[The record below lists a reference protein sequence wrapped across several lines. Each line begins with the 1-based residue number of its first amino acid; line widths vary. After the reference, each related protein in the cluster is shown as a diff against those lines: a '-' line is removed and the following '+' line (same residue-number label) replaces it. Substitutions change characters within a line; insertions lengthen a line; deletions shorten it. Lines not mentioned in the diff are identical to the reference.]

1 MELILIPNSDKDKG
15 LAVTAEVVRFLNGV
29 GETPYLAPGQE
40 LPDRTLRVTREEP
53 AAPDAVIVL
62 GGDGS
67 IIRAA
72 HYAAKKGVPILGIN
86 LGRLGYLC
94 ELEKEEIPL
103 LASLLEGKYDLEKRM
118 MLSAQVFR
126 GGKPVSEPM
135 LALNDVILSRGAEP
149 VLSDFSLEENGERLT
164 VYRAD
169 GLIFSTPTGSTAYS
183 MSAGGPVIDDGLD
196 VISVVPVCP
205 HTLYSRPLIFSA
217 AAVLSSENLCRGYGK
232 MYLSVDAGETIPLE
246 TGDIVRVERA
256 GIETKLIRLHEINKT
271 HGFFAALNRKLKDF

>member
-1 MELILIPNSDKDKG
+1 MKLMLIPNPEKDEG
-15 LAVTAEVVRFLNGV
+15 LAVTAEVIRYLNGV
-29 GETPYLAPGQE
+29 GETPYLSPSLSLNDSG
-40 LPDRTLRVTREEP
+40 LMVRMEEP
-53 AAPDAVIVL
+53 DAPDAVIVL

-72 HYAAKKGVPILGIN
+72 HYAAKKDIPILGIN

-94 ELEKEEIPL
+94 ELEKDEISL
-103 LASLLEGKYDLEKRM
+103 LSSFLEGKYDLEKRM

-126 GGKPVSEPM
+126 GGEPVSEQM
-135 LALNDVILSRGAEP
+135 LALNDVILSRGVEP

-196 VISVVPVCP
+196 VIAVVPVCP

-217 AAVLSSENLCRGYGK
+217 SAVLSSENLCRGYGR

-246 TGDIVRVERA
+246 SGDIVRVERA
-256 GIETKLIRLHEINKT
+256 GTETKLIRLHKKNKT
-271 HGFFAALNRKLKDF
+271 HGFFAALNQKLKGF

>member
-1 MELILIPNSDKDKG
+1 MELILIPNPEKDEG
-15 LAVTAEVVRFLNGV
+15 LAVTAEVVRFLNGH
-29 GETPYLAPGQE
+29 GETPYLAPGLS
-40 LPDRTLRVTREEP
+40 LPENGLRVSRTEP

-72 HYAAKKGVPILGIN
+72 HYAAKKGIPILGIN

-94 ELEKEEIPL
+94 ELEKDEIPL
-103 LASLLEGKYDLEKRM
+103 LASLLNGNYTLEKRM

-126 GGKPVSEPM
+126 NGEPVSEPM
-135 LALNDVILSRGAEP
+135 LALNDAILSRGVEP
-149 VLSDFSLEENGERLT
+149 VLADFSLSENGERLT

-183 MSAGGPVIDDGLD
+183 MSAGGPVIDDGLE
-196 VISVVPVCP
+196 VIAVVPVCP

-217 AAVLSSENLCRGYGK
+217 SAVLSSENLCRGQGK
-232 MYLSVDAGETIPLE
+232 MYLSVDGEGTIPLE
-246 TGDIVRVERA
+246 YGDTVRVERA
-256 GIETKLIRLHEINKT
+256 GTETSLIRLCEKNKS

>member
-1 MELILIPNSDKDKG
+1 MELLLIPNPEKDKG
-15 LAVTAEVVRFLNGV
+15 LAVTGEVVRYLNGR
-29 GETPYLAPGQE
+29 GETPYLAPGLG
-40 LPDRTLRVTREEP
+40 LPDAALNVRREKP
-53 AAPDAVIVL
+53 DAPDAVIVL

-94 ELEKEEIPL
+94 ELEKDEIPL
-103 LASLLEGKYDLEKRM
+103 LSSLLNGNYTLEKRM
-118 MLSAQVFR
+118 MLTARVFR
-126 GGKPVSEPM
+126 NGEPVSEPM
-135 LALNDVILSRGAEP
+135 LALNDVILSRGVEP
-149 VLSDFSLEENGERLT
+149 VLADFSLSENGERLT

-196 VISVVPVCP
+196 VIAVVPVCP

-217 AAVLSSENLCRGYGK
+217 SAVLSSENLCRGQGK
-232 MYLSVDAGETIPLE
+232 MYLSVDGEKTIPLE
-246 TGDIVRVERA
+246 SGDTVRVERA
-256 GIETKLIRLHEINKT
+256 ATETALIRLNEKNKT